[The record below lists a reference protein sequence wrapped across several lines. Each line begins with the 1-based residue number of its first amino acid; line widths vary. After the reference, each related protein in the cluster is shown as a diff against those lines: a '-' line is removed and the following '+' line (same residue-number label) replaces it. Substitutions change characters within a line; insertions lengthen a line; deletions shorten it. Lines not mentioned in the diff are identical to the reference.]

1 MDEPRTRAAAGVADG
16 GSHEDAAIGLDRQRV
31 RPCRRPRETLTVTRP
46 SFPKVVSRVPLLFRR
61 NRAIPPDA
69 LPATTILPSGAMA
82 TTATTLPKFGNGI
95 SASPCWPKLASGC
108 PEASVRQTVTGVPA
122 LTATIFPSGWSAMT
136 CGAAELAVPPIGR
149 IATPS
154 RAERRVEVARADL
167 ARVVERERRGGEDA
181 ERGTAAGVAQG
192 QVDRLVPLEVAAR
205 VDQGDREL
213 AARHAGAERDR
224 AGERGVLA
232 AGERRAIRGR
242 EVDRD
247 GPLAPPEPDQRDR
260 RRGGILVDRV
270 VRRRELDRRR
280 GRPCRRDRLR
290 PWLCRRPVR
299 CISGRRLLRDRS
311 TPWRA
316 PATRRSRSQ
325 PSP

>member
-1 MDEPRTRAAAGVADG
+1 M
-16 GSHEDAAIGLDRQRV
+16 
-31 RPCRRPRETLTVTRP
+31 TL
-46 SFPKVVSRVPLLFRR
+46 
-61 NRAIPPDA
+61 
-69 LPATTILPSGAMA
+69 
-82 TTATTLPKFGNGI
+82 
-95 SASPCWPKLASGC
+95 
-108 PEASVRQTVTGVPA
+108 
-122 LTATIFPSGWSAMT
+122 
-136 CGAAELAVPPIGR
+136 GAAELAVPPVGR

-154 RAERRVEVARADL
+154 VPNAGSRSPGADL

-181 ERGTAAGVAQG
+181 ERGTAAGAAQG

-205 VDQGDREL
+205 IDQGDREL

-247 GPLAPPEPDQRDR
+247 GPLASPEPDQRDR

-270 VRRRELDRRR
+270 VRRRELD
-280 GRPCRRDRLR
+280 GAGSWPCRWDRLR

-299 CISGRRLLRDRS
+299 CISGRRWSRDRS
-311 TPWRA
+311 TPWPA
-316 PATRRSRSQ
+316 PATRRSRSR
-325 PSP
+325 PSR